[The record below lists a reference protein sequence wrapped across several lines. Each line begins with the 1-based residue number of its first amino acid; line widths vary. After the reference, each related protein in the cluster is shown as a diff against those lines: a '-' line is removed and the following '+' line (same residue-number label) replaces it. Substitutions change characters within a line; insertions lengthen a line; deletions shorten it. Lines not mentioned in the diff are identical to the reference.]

1 MAAPLP
7 LHARARVGMAPRR
20 QVEMDSVREYVSQS
34 DKVLE
39 LHNEIQGCDAILARM
54 QEVGSRF
61 VSRISHCVGQCVNKV
76 MACAQT
82 LGECLESMR
91 AKR

>member
-1 MAAPLP
+1 MLKT
-7 LHARARVGMAPRR
+7 L

-54 QEVGSRF
+54 QEVRILAVPST
-61 VSRISHCVGQCVNKV
+61 VSLQCKHLYHASSFYYRVERCLNHNICCTV
-76 MACAQT
+76 LVICETSAC
-82 LGECLESMR
+82 
-91 AKR
+91 